1 MIKKLIRN
9 FIKNRF
15 YFLLIKDRLTPQ
27 VGIQQRQIFNDYQN
41 ALRSGHLPGIENSGY
56 KVFSQFEED
65 GKLVYIFSII
75 GFKNKSFIEIG
86 SDDGINSNCANLYFH
101 FGFHGL
107 FIDGNP
113 SSLNR
118 GRRFYAR
125 HPNPWYYQPKF
136 LCAMVKRENI
146 NQLVEEAGYTGE
158 VDLLSIDIDG
168 NDYWVWEA
176 LKVASPRVVIIETH
190 VEFGFH
196 DIVVPY
202 DPTYVFPGRHP
213 VYHGASPVAMVK
225 LAKRKG
231 YRLVGAN
238 EYGSNFIFVKD
249 ELCGEHL
256 PEKSVEDVLTHPS
269 VVEALKSFE
278 EVKEMEFIRG

>member
-1 MIKKLIRN
+1 MMRAIRN
-9 FIKNRF
+9 AVKGRLY
-15 YFLLIKDRLTPQ
+15 YFLVKERLAPL
-27 VGIQQRQIFNDYQN
+27 VGIQQRHLFHHYQESARTGN
-41 ALRSGHLPGIENSGY
+41 LPGIENTGF

-75 GFKNKSFIEIG
+75 GIKNKTFIEIG
-86 SDDGINSNCANLYFH
+86 ADDGINSNCANLYFH

-107 FIDGNP
+107 FIDGNAT
-113 SSLNR
+113 SVKR

-136 LCAMVKRENI
+136 VCAMVKKENI
-146 NQLVEEAGYTGE
+146 NQLVEEAGYAGE

-176 LKVASPRVVIIETH
+176 LEVASPRVVIIETH

-202 DPTYVFPGRHP
+202 DPDYVFPGRHP

-225 LAKRKG
+225 LARRKG

-238 EYGSNFIFVKD
+238 AYGSNFIFVKE

-256 PEKSVEDVLTHPS
+256 PEKSVEEVLVHPS
-269 VVEALKSFE
+269 AMEALISFD
-278 EVKEMEFIRG
+278 EVKDMEYIRG